1 MKNLNEIIQTIIE
14 SKSSFICQ
22 LGLETIVESVIISL
36 ITCEDSDLIEE
47 YIEFIEAICYIEKS
61 SYAEMFENSTEI
73 LYNVLKVE
81 FKIVEKYRK
90 NLVLFVLDILKHY
103 EFQV

>member
-36 ITCEDSDLIEE
+36 ITC
-47 YIEFIEAICYIEKS
+47 
-61 SYAEMFENSTEI
+61 
-73 LYNVLKVE
+73 
-81 FKIVEKYRK
+81 
-90 NLVLFVLDILKHY
+90 
-103 EFQV
+103 

>member
-1 MKNLNEIIQTIIE
+1 
-14 SKSSFICQ
+14 
-22 LGLETIVESVIISL
+22 
-36 ITCEDSDLIEE
+36 
-47 YIEFIEAICYIEKS
+47 
-61 SYAEMFENSTEI
+61 MFENSTEI

-103 EFQV
+103 EF